1 MRGLARSTCT
11 STCTSTRPT
20 HAPMAPNP
28 YPSNPSPDN
37 PTAYPRQQ
45 HIVQPISDLTLGA
58 RTPHSWT
65 SPTARSHALTL
76 THTLTLKSPP
86 LTLTPRPHIPT
97 SCHPHASPPPP
108 HPNPYSPTVLSRS
121 KYAARPLRSLSRS
134 CALLVSSIARLFDC
148 ARVAAADHERSAGRL
163 VGNSP
168 RPPRSMN
175 DDATRRRH
183 FLPMT
188 TL

>member
-11 STCTSTRPT
+11 STCTSTRPA
-20 HAPMAPNP
+20 HAPMDPNP
-28 YPSNPSPDN
+28 NPSNPSPDN

-65 SPTARSHALTL
+65 SPTAPSHALTL

-108 HPNPYSPTVLSRS
+108 HPNPYSPTESSPGARTQRALSALCLARVLCSSR
-121 KYAARPLRSLSRS
+121 RSL
-134 CALLVSSIARLFDC
+134 AFSIAR
-148 ARVAAADHERSAGRL
+148 AWRQQTTRGAQAG
-163 VGNSP
+163 
-168 RPPRSMN
+168 
-175 DDATRRRH
+175 
-183 FLPMT
+183 
-188 TL
+188 